1 MHIHEALRIVLIE
14 CNEPVVSGYRLFL
27 RLADLYRQ
35 RKFQGEDLE
44 LNRAFPNRYDYRRA
58 ASILVKQRYL
68 QPDMD
73 FFGRIAPTTTPE
85 MMARS
90 SVFRVI
96 DVPDGTAEDITGLI
110 DPFCYVSHLSA
121 MQRYGLTTR
130 SPEALTLTTPIAWKD
145 AALARMRA
153 DYGAPESPGQYRF
166 PLWRIDAPEI
176 IRRRPIAF
184 HTTNRTPLLRD
195 IRDSFARIAAIGET
209 FVQMLDRPE
218 LCGGMDHVV
227 EVWEEHTKTYL
238 REIIP
243 AVERAPE
250 KIIKVRAGYLLDE
263 RLGVSDPRIDGWTQ
277 HAQNGGSRRLDP
289 TKPYASSR
297 SEKWMISLNV

>member
-1 MHIHEALRIVLIE
+1 MER
-14 CNEPVVSGYRLFL
+14 NEPVVTGYRLFV
-27 RLADLYRQ
+27 RLAALYQ
-35 RKFQGEDLE
+35 DRKFQGEALE
-44 LNRAFPNRYDYRRA
+44 LKRASPNRYDFRRVV
-58 ASILVKQRYL
+58 SLLVKQRYL

-73 FFGRIAPTTTPE
+73 FFGRITPATTPD
-85 MMARS
+85 MMVLS
-90 SVFRVI
+90 PVFRVI
-96 DVPDGTAEDITGLI
+96 DVPDGTAEDVTGLV

-121 MQRYGLTTR
+121 MQRYGLTNR
-130 SPEALTLTTPIAWKD
+130 SPEALTLSTPTAWKD

-153 DYGAPESPGQYRF
+153 DYGEAETPGHYRF
-166 PLWRIDAPEI
+166 PLSRIDAPEI
-176 IRRRPIAF
+176 VRRRSIAF
-184 HTTNRTPLLRD
+184 HATNRTPLLRD

-227 EVWEEHTKTYL
+227 EVWSEHAKTYL

-243 AVERAPE
+243 AVERASE

-263 RLGVSDPRIDGWTQ
+263 HLGVRDPRIEDWTQ

-289 TKPYASSR
+289 TKPYASRR